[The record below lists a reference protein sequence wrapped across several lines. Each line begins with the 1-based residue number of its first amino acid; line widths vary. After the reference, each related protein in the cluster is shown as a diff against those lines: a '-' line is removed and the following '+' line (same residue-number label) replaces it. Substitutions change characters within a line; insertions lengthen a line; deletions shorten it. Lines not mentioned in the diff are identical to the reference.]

1 MTETF
6 MIKKAMFKSTN
17 MMRLQKLQQS
27 KQMIIQQDVVRY
39 QYLKDHY
46 QLIAVDLSKQ
56 KYWNADSRAIPK
68 IGFYGMLKTNW
79 QVFNEA
85 VLEFYKGTVKVLWI
99 VKMVE
104 YNKVN
109 VKLSDSQLN
118 KLKSFAK
125 N

>member
-17 MMRLQKLQQS
+17 MMKLQKLQQN
-27 KQMIIQQDVVRY
+27 KQMIIQQDVVKY

-56 KYWNADSRAIPK
+56 KDWNANSRAIQR

-79 QVFNEA
+79 QVSNEA
-85 VLEFYKGTVKVLWI
+85 VL
-99 VKMVE
+99 
-104 YNKVN
+104 
-109 VKLSDSQLN
+109 
-118 KLKSFAK
+118 
-125 N
+125 

>member
-17 MMRLQKLQQS
+17 MMRLQNLQQN
-27 KQMIIQQDVVRY
+27 KQMIIQQDVLRY

-46 QLIAVDLSKQ
+46 QLIAIDLSKQ
-56 KYWNADSRAIPK
+56 KDWNADSRAIQK

-79 QVFNEA
+79 QVSNEA

>member
-56 KYWNADSRAIPK
+56 KY
-68 IGFYGMLKTNW
+68 
-79 QVFNEA
+79 
-85 VLEFYKGTVKVLWI
+85 
-99 VKMVE
+99 
-104 YNKVN
+104 
-109 VKLSDSQLN
+109 
-118 KLKSFAK
+118 
-125 N
+125 

>member
-17 MMRLQKLQQS
+17 MMKLQKLQQN
-27 KQMIIQQDVVRY
+27 KQMIIQQDVVKY

-56 KYWNADSRAIPK
+56 KDWNAGSRAIQK

-79 QVFNEA
+79 QVCNEA
-85 VLEFYKGTVKVLWI
+85 VLEFYKGTVKVLW
-99 VKMVE
+99 
-104 YNKVN
+104 KV
-109 VKLSDSQLN
+109 
-118 KLKSFAK
+118 
-125 N
+125 

>member
-17 MMRLQKLQQS
+17 MMRLQNLQQN
-27 KQMIIQQDVVRY
+27 KQMIIQQDVLRY

-46 QLIAVDLSKQ
+46 QLIAIDLSKQ
-56 KYWNADSRAIPK
+56 KDWNADSRAIQK

-79 QVFNEA
+79 QVSNEA

-99 VKMVE
+99 V
-104 YNKVN
+104 
-109 VKLSDSQLN
+109 
-118 KLKSFAK
+118 
-125 N
+125 